1 MGWDCRWCRKIFEL
15 ANVCHYSMGTDTEMS
30 PTEVNQPVTKEEV
43 ADMSSYTDVKTE
55 HDGSFESQA
64 SLYSERSKRRRYKA
78 KRDKKPSATGRTWTK
93 VEDPHAPRKP
103 RSGYVHF
110 LSSRRSKYG
119 TVKQGCDQ
127 KSINVALAAEWQKLT
142 EEERKPFLDLAV
154 KERQEYEVELKAYEK
169 TDHYREF
176 MEKKERILRLRKQR
190 RKLGVD
196 TKEEF
201 DESLDLEDSLLE
213 DTKKDVKD
221 VSKEKTFSSDKPMIP
236 TLPNSN
242 IPIFSSEFLEYNKN
256 RESQLRS
263 IRREIGVAEAE
274 KEAMQRTIEKMQ
286 ANNVAL
292 ESQAAH
298 DKKMAKE
305 ADYIIECWMRV
316 LKGAMSET
324 MKEYNL
330 QSPEETVAFLTKL
343 ANGDAPN
350 EDVLQAVKEVIQSA
364 SFLLPK

>member
-1 MGWDCRWCRKIFEL
+1 MNPVLIEESS
-15 ANVCHYSMGTDTEMS
+15 SMATE
-30 PTEVNQPVTKEEV
+30 
-43 ADMSSYTDVKTE
+43 VKTE
-55 HDGSFESQA
+55 LDGSFESQA

-127 KSINVALAAEWQKLT
+127 KSINVALAAEWQGLT
-142 EEERKPFLDLAV
+142 DEERKPFLDLAV
-154 KERQEYEVELKAYEK
+154 KERQQYEVELKAYEK
-169 TDHYREF
+169 TEHYREF

-201 DESLDLEDSLLE
+201 DESLELEDSLLN
-213 DTKKDVKD
+213 DSKKNVKITP
-221 VSKEKTFSSDKPMIP
+221 KEKAAVPAKASSDKPEVP
-236 TLPNSN
+236 TAPNSN
-242 IPIFSSEFLEYNKN
+242 VPIFSSEFLEYNKN

-292 ESQAAH
+292 ETQAAH

-305 ADYIIECWMRV
+305 ADHIIECWMRV
-316 LKGAMSET
+316 LRGAMSET
-324 MKEYNL
+324 MREYNL
-330 QSPEETVAFLTKL
+330 QTPEETVAFLTKL

>member
-1 MGWDCRWCRKIFEL
+1 
-15 ANVCHYSMGTDTEMS
+15 MS
-30 PTEVNQPVTKEEV
+30 ADSEATPTQVNQPTVKEEG
-43 ADMSSYTDVKTE
+43 ANMPASEVKTE
-55 HDGSFESQA
+55 LDGSFESQA

-78 KRDKKPSATGRTWTK
+78 KRDKEEGANMPATEVKTELDGSF
-93 VEDPHAPRKP
+93 ESQA
-103 RSGYVHF
+103 SLY
-110 LSSRRSKYG
+110 SERSKRRRY
-119 TVKQGCDQ
+119 KAKRD
-127 KSINVALAAEWQKLT
+127 
-142 EEERKPFLDLAV
+142 KPFLDLAT
-154 KERQEYEVELKAYEK
+154 KERQQYEVELKAYEK

-176 MEKKERILRLRKQR
+176 MVTLLEKKERILRLRKQR

-201 DESLDLEDSLLE
+201 DESLELEDSLLE
-213 DTKKDVKD
+213 DSKKSVKTTP
-221 VSKEKTFSSDKPMIP
+221 KEKRAPVETVAAVVP
-236 TLPNSN
+236 TVPNSN
-242 IPIFSSEFLEYNKN
+242 ISIFSSEFLEYNKN

-274 KEAMQRTIEKMQ
+274 REAMQRTIEKMQ
-286 ANNVAL
+286 ANNAVL

-305 ADYIIECWMRV
+305 ADRIIECWMRV
-316 LKGAMSET
+316 LRSAMSET
-324 MKEYNL
+324 MREYNL
-330 QSPEETVAFLTKL
+330 QTPEETVAFLTKL